1 VPEAAFHV
9 NDSAPPSTGRVQR
22 VLERIARAPV
32 GGISLIPPAPPVPIL
47 AIVRRFWPFLRPDL
61 PWLLVGLVPLA
72 VMPFIETLEIWLFQV
87 VVDDVLTPRDLD
99 PLLLIAVAFVGL
111 TLLSG
116 VLSFVDDIIS
126 TRVSERFTLAVR
138 MAVFTHLLRQPPD
151 ALDRQRLGDLL
162 SRVSGDVSSI
172 EALMVSA
179 PGALVSA
186 IIRAFLFAG
195 AMFFIDP
202 LLAVISLLL
211 APLFWGAARLFASA
225 ARGLARERR
234 RRSGGVMALAEES
247 LSHVALVQAAGRE
260 ADELARLRAE
270 GEASAQAELAS
281 ARLRSILMPVVDLLE
296 VVGALVITGL
306 GTVALAE
313 GRLSLGQLLVF
324 LTYLTQLY
332 RPVRELAGL
341 TTLAFT
347 ASGGAERILEILDQ
361 EPEVAERPD
370 ALDPGRAAGRVGL
383 ENVSYR
389 YREAGLALSSVSL
402 AFEPGSMTAV
412 IGPSGAGKS
421 TLVKLLLRFADPT
434 SGRVTLDGRDL
445 RDLTLGGVRRNIAVL
460 LQDAHVRDASLAENV
475 RYARPDATDA
485 EVQAALEAA
494 AAVGFSD
501 ALDAGHETRLAQ
513 HGRRLSGGQRKRI
526 EIARLLVQDAPVVV
540 LDEPTAALDAD
551 TSRQV
556 MRSLRALMA
565 GRTIILITHDPVAL
579 EFADRVVGLD
589 QGRLTSV
596 GSALQGIA
604 RSPEDERLALV
615 GSGT

>member
-1 VPEAAFHV
+1 MNEPAL
-9 NDSAPPSTGRVQR
+9 SAPGRIQHL
-22 VLERIARAPV
+22 LERIARAPV

-47 AIVRRFWPFLRPDL
+47 TILRRFWPFLRPDL
-61 PWLLVGLVPLA
+61 AWLLVGLAPLA

-99 PLLLIAVAFVGL
+99 PLLLIAGTFIGL
-111 TLLSG
+111 TLLAG

-138 MAVFTHLLRQPPD
+138 MAVFAHLLRQPPD
-151 ALDRQRLGDLL
+151 ALDRRRQGDLL
-162 SRVSGDVSSI
+162 SRVSGDVSAI
-172 EALMVSA
+172 EALMVSG

-186 IIRAFLFAG
+186 VIRALLFAG
-195 AMFFIDP
+195 AMLLIDP
-202 LLAVISLLL
+202 LLTVVSLLL

-247 LSHVALVQAAGRE
+247 LSQVALVQAAGRE
-260 ADELARLRAE
+260 EDELARLRAE
-270 GEASAQAELAS
+270 GEASARAEMAA
-281 ARLRSILMPVVDLLE
+281 ARLRSMLMPVVDLLE
-296 VVGALVITGL
+296 VAGALVITGL

-361 EPEVAERPD
+361 APEVAERPG
-370 ALDPGRAAGRVGL
+370 AVDPGRSAGRLVLDG
-383 ENVSYR
+383 VSYR
-389 YREAGLALSSVSL
+389 YPGAGLALSGVSL
-402 AFEPGSMTAV
+402 AFEPGSVTAV

-421 TLVKLLLRFADPT
+421 TLVKLLLRFADPS

-445 RDLTLGGVRRNIAVL
+445 RDLTLGGLRRNVAVL

-475 RYARPDATDA
+475 RYARPDATDD
-485 EVQAALEAA
+485 EVHAALEAA

-501 ALDAGHETRLAQ
+501 ELDAGHETRLAQ

-540 LDEPTAALDAD
+540 LDEPTAALDAG

-556 MRSLRALMA
+556 MCALRRLMA
-565 GRTIILITHDPVAL
+565 GRTVILITHDPVAL
-579 EFADRVVGLD
+579 EFADRVVGLEK
-589 QGRLTSV
+589 GRLASV
-596 GSALQGIA
+596 GTALEGIA
-604 RSPEDERLALV
+604 RSPDDERLVLAA
-615 GSGT
+615 SGAS